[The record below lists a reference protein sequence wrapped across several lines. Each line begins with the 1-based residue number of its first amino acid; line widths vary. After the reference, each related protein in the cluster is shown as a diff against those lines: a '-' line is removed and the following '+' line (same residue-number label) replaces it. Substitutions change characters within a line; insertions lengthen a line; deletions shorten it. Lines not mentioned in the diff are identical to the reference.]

1 MTPEALAALHAR
13 AMVVPGP
20 WSAVTISGFINGPG
34 AILVTETAGFALGRV
49 ASDEAELLT
58 LAVDPA
64 HRRMGVG
71 ERCLAAFELEAR
83 NQGAARAFLEVAATN
98 KAAHALYVK
107 AGWQKDGLRKAYYR
121 AKPSP
126 IDAIT
131 MSKALNSA

>member
-13 AMVVPGP
+13 SMDVPGP
-20 WSAVTISGFINGPG
+20 WSAETIAGFINGPG
-34 AILVTETAGFALGRV
+34 AILVTETAAFALGRV
-49 ASDEAELLT
+49 TADEAELLT

-71 ERCLAAFELEAR
+71 AKCLVAFELAAK

-98 KAAHALYVK
+98 KAAYALYVK

-131 MSKALNSA
+131 MSKVLNSA

>member
-20 WSAVTISGFINGPG
+20 WSAETIAGFINAPG
-34 AILVTETAGFALGRV
+34 AILVVEDAGFALGRV
-49 ASDEAELLT
+49 TADEAELLT
-58 LAVDPA
+58 LAVDPV
-64 HRRMGVG
+64 HRRVGAG

-83 NQGAARAFLEVAATN
+83 NQGATHAFLEVAATN
-98 KAAHALYVK
+98 DAALALYVK
-107 AGWQKDGLRKAYYR
+107 ARWQKDGLRKAYYR